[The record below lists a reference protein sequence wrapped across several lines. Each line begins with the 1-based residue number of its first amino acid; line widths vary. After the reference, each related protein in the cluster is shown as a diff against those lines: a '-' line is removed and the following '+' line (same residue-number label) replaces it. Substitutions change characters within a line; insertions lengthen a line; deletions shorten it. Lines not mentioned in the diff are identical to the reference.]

1 MLGIGQISTRIA
13 ELIRGA
19 LPYAIVNNN
28 PDASLFAR
36 LASYSEVQQAIDAG
50 HTWIKVKPS
59 DTDYVNFTVDND
71 YTKIESSWGARFT
84 NTNTATNNHVIV
96 VSGSYCTL
104 TGLRTY
110 TPGLESSNDRRGFN
124 ITGNH
129 NYIIN
134 CIVEDSDA
142 SGFAVDGA
150 YNTFQSCHV
159 SDADDYGFYVNSSR
173 VSIIGC
179 RMQSSG
185 SAPLYFTASAD
196 YCLTVGNACQ
206 DTNSVNVVTGAID
219 GVMVGNSINGGV
231 SISQANA
238 WILGSNTATAG
249 DPPGA
254 NKLY

>member
-28 PDASLFAR
+28 PDASMFAR

-59 DTDYVNFTVDND
+59 DTDYAHFTADND

-84 NTNTATNNHVIV
+84 NINTAASNHVIV
-96 VSGSYCTL
+96 VSGNHCTV

-110 TPGLESSNDRRGFN
+110 TPGLETSNDRRGFN
-124 ITGNH
+124 ITGQYNFV
-129 NYIIN
+129 IN
-134 CIVEDSDA
+134 CFVEDSDG
-142 SGFAVDGA
+142 SGFAIEGS
-150 YNTFQSCHV
+150 YNTFQNCLV
-159 SDADDYGFYVNSSR
+159 KDADDYGFYMNSNYATVN
-173 VSIIGC
+173 GC
-179 RMQSSG
+179 RMVTSG
-185 SAPLYFTASAD
+185 SGPIHFTSVGD
-196 YCLTVGNACQ
+196 IMVVVGNAMQ
-206 DTNSVNVVTGAID
+206 DTGNVGVSSGAAD
-219 GVMVGNSINGGV
+219 GVLVGNAINGSV
-231 SISQANA
+231 SVSQSDA
-238 WILGSNTATAG
+238 WIFGSNTAAAG

>member
-1 MLGIGQISTRIA
+1 MLGIGQISSRIA

-50 HTWIKVKPS
+50 HTWIKVTPS
-59 DTDYVNFTVDND
+59 DTDYEHFTVDNN

-84 NTNTATNNHVIV
+84 RSSGANLHVIT
-96 VSGSYCTL
+96 VSAAYCTL

-110 TPGLESSNDRRGFN
+110 TPGGESNYDRRGFQ
-124 ITGNH
+124 ITGYRNH
-129 NYIIN
+129 IIN
-134 CIVEDSDA
+134 CMVEDSDA
-142 SGFAVDGA
+142 SGFAAQGA
-150 YNTFQSCHV
+150 YNTFQNCLV
-159 SDADDYGFYVNSSR
+159 EDVDDYGFYINSTR
-173 VSIIGC
+173 ASIIGC
-179 RMQSSG
+179 RFMASG
-185 SAPLYFTASAD
+185 SGTIHFEAVAD
-196 YCLTVGNACQ
+196 YCLMVGNAIE
-206 DTNSVNVVTGAID
+206 DTGNVGVASGSAN

-231 SISQANA
+231 SISQSDA
-238 WILGSNTATAG
+238 WILGSTTSNSG

>member
-28 PDASLFAR
+28 PDASAFAR
-36 LASYSEVQQAIDAG
+36 LVSYREVQQAIDAG
-50 HTWIKVKPS
+50 HLWIKVKPS
-59 DTDYVNFTVDND
+59 DTDYMNFTVDND

-110 TPGLESSNDRRGFN
+110 TAGQATGNDRRGFN
-124 ITGNH
+124 LTGNR
-129 NYIIN
+129 NFIIN
-134 CIVEDSDA
+134 CYVEDSDG
-142 SGFAVDGA
+142 SGFATVATD
-150 YNTFQSCHV
+150 NTFQSCLV
-159 SDADDYGFYVNSSR
+159 KDADDYGFYIGASYE
-173 VSIIGC
+173 SIIGC
-179 RMQSSG
+179 RMIASG
-185 SAPLYFTASAD
+185 SGPVHFTSAGD
-196 YCLTVGNACQ
+196 YCLMVGNACQ
-206 DTNSVNVVTGAID
+206 DGGNVGVSSGAID
-219 GVMVGNSINGGV
+219 GVMVGNSLNGSV
-231 SISQANA
+231 SISQSDA
-238 WILGSNTATAG
+238 WILGSTTSPSS